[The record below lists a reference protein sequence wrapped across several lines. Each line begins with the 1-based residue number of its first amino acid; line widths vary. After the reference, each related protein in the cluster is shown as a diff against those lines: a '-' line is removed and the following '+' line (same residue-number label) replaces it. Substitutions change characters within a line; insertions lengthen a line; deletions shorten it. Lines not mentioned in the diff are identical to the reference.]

1 MKSNQ
6 KIVLL
11 LAVVLTAVLVVFA
24 AVWFSTRPA
33 TSQGGKTITVEVV
46 HKDESKKTFTCHT
59 DEEYLGPVLDA
70 ENIAQG
76 EEGPYGLYIK
86 FADGEKAVYEEDGA
100 FWALKKDGEDT
111 PASADQT
118 PIQDGDAFS
127 LVYTVA

>member
-1 MKSNQ
+1 M
-6 KIVLL
+6 
-11 LAVVLTAVLVVFA
+11 
-24 AVWFSTRPA
+24 
-33 TSQGGKTITVEVV
+33 
-46 HKDESKKTFTCHT
+46 
-59 DEEYLGPVLDA
+59 LDA

-100 FWALKKDGEDT
+100 FWALKQDGEDT
-111 PASADQT
+111 PLSADQT

>member
-1 MKSNQ
+1 MKQNK
-6 KIVLL
+6 KIIIAAV
-11 LAVVLTAVLVVFA
+11 AVVALIAILLG
-24 AVWFSTRPA
+24 VWFATRPE
-33 TSQGGKTITVEVV
+33 TTQGSKTITVEVV
-46 HKDESKKTFTCHT
+46 HKDGSTKSFTCHT

-86 FADGEKAVYEEDGA
+86 VADGEKAVYEEDGA
-100 FWALKKDGEDT
+100 FLALKQDGVDT

-118 PIQDGDAFS
+118 PIQDGDSFS